1 MKLNEKKKR
10 KKKEEVK
17 MNHFFSF
24 VKVNSTILSF

>member
-1 MKLNEKKKR
+1 MKLNEKKKE
-10 KKKEEVK
+10 KEEEEVK